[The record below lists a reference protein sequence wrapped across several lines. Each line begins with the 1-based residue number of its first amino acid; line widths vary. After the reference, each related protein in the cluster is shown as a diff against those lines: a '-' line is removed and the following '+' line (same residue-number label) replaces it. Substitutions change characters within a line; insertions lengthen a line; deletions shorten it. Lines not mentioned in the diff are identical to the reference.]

1 MIAHSQDDFDI
12 PYSHSRTL
20 IDKLLEPFLP
30 EQTIQ
35 LPTSPGASLSSED
48 FAAFTKSQ
56 QDRRVARSALV
67 RKTEIPNF
75 GVIEEFVGSDAS
87 DLKVVYVETFWG
99 AHAKVGAQEGVQ
111 DEIGKLFKLL

>member
-1 MIAHSQDDFDI
+1 M
-12 PYSHSRTL
+12 
-20 IDKLLEPFLP
+20 
-30 EQTIQ
+30 
-35 LPTSPGASLSSED
+35 
-48 FAAFTKSQ
+48 
-56 QDRRVARSALV
+56 

-75 GVIEEFVGSDAS
+75 GVVEEFVGSDAS